1 MRSKSKPIGNKPRR
15 AAGHGTASKEARSQL
30 QLTQEHYRAIFEKAA
45 VGITVTDENENIVS
59 WNEFAEVLL
68 GMNRDD
74 LYMKPVSSLY
84 PEAEWRR
91 MRAEGLREKG
101 IQHHMEAKMV
111 RKDGETIDVDLSL
124 TVLKD
129 ADGNVTGSIG
139 VMKDISFR
147 KRMEGELWRAEERY
161 RTIFDDSAVAI
172 TVTNEDEDI
181 VSWNKSAETLL
192 GMNEPDLLM
201 RPVCSL
207 YPHDEWEKI
216 RAQNIKHEGVQH
228 HLETRI
234 IRKDEET
241 IDVDLSLSVLKGPD
255 GKVTGW
261 IGTFTDIS
269 ERKKAEE
276 ALRESEALSRGM
288 IETAAT
294 GIYLL
299 QDGCFKYVN
308 RLLEEISGYAS
319 DELVGTRSSDCVH
332 PDDRELARAKA
343 IDALKGRSSLP
354 YEYRI
359 VRKDFDIVWVS
370 ERATSIDFGGN
381 RSILGTLMDIT
392 ENKMAEAESQEYT
405 RHVETLFSISTTVSQ
420 TLNLTD
426 LLDSVLGK
434 VLEAVEVEV
443 GGIFLIDAEVD
454 ELVLKAYRGFSAH
467 FVQRVGRMKVGRGFA
482 GRAARSG
489 RPVMVGSM
497 SADSRFDPMILKSEG
512 FQSLC
517 AVSIMARGKILGVIC
532 VGSHGCREFLDRD
545 VRLLNSIA
553 NQTGVAIENA
563 QLYEQTVE
571 IAFTDGLTGLYNR
584 RYFEDQIEREL
595 ARARRNETPLSVLML
610 DLDGLKTINDGFG
623 HHAGDALLKELGR
636 IIQANTR
643 ASDIAARLGGDE
655 FIILA
660 PDTGSSDA
668 CTIGERIKSQ
678 VEQCR
683 PNIDGL
689 EMAMSVSVGVAS
701 YPTHAS
707 EVTELLQSADE
718 AVYSAKRGGKNQLCL
733 ADPSNSG
740 S

>member
-1 MRSKSKPIGNKPRR
+1 MRSESKSIRNKPRR
-15 AAGHGTASKEARSQL
+15 AAGDGTVSKEAHGEL
-30 QLTQEHYRAIFEKAA
+30 QLTREHYREIFEKAA
-45 VGITVTDENENIVS
+45 VGITVTDENENIIS
-59 WNEFAEVLL
+59 WNRCAEVLL

-91 MRAEGLREKG
+91 
-101 IQHHMEAKMV
+101 
-111 RKDGETIDVDLSL
+111 
-124 TVLKD
+124 
-129 ADGNVTGSIG
+129 
-139 VMKDISFR
+139 
-147 KRMEGELWRAEERY
+147 
-161 RTIFDDSAVAI
+161 
-172 TVTNEDEDI
+172 
-181 VSWNKSAETLL
+181 
-192 GMNEPDLLM
+192 
-201 RPVCSL
+201 
-207 YPHDEWEKI
+207 I
-216 RAQNIKHEGVQH
+216 RAQNVRQKGIQH

-234 IRKDEET
+234 IRKDAET

-261 IGTFTDIS
+261 IGTITDIS

-276 ALRESEALSRGM
+276 ALRQSEALSRGM

-299 QDGCFKYVN
+299 QNGRFKYVN

-319 DELVGTRSSDCVH
+319 DELVGTCSSDCVH

-370 ERATSIDFGGN
+370 ERATSIEFGGN

-426 LLDSVLGK
+426 LLNSVLEK
-434 VLEAVEVEV
+434 VLGAVEVDV
-443 GGIFLIDAEVD
+443 GGIFLIDAEVH

-467 FVQRVGRMKVGRGFA
+467 FVQRVARMKVGRGFA
-482 GRAARSG
+482 GRAALSG

-497 SADSRFDPMILKSEG
+497 SADSRFDPMILKTEG

-517 AVSIMARGKILGVIC
+517 AVSIMAREKILGVIC

-563 QLYEQTVE
+563 QLYEQTAG

-623 HHAGDALLKELGR
+623 HHAGDAFLKELGR

-660 PDTGSSDA
+660 PDTDSSDA
-668 CTIGERIKSQ
+668 CIIGERIQSQ

-689 EMAMSVSVGVAS
+689 EVATTVSIGVAS
-701 YPTHAS
+701 YPTHACN
-707 EVTELLQSADE
+707 VTALLQRADD

-733 ADPSNSG
+733 ADPSNSV